1 MPRYKEY
8 SYEQTKMIPISYS
21 RQILPGSFE
30 YALDQIIEHEIDLSV
45 FKERYH
51 NDATGAPAFDPAI
64 LLKIILY
71 AYSRGVMTSRKI
83 AALCEENVIF
93 MALSADTHPYF
104 TTIADF
110 ISSMGKEITVLF
122 KEVLLIC
129 DEMELIGR
137 DMFAVD
143 GCKLP
148 SNASKEW
155 SGTRAD
161 FEKKQKKFEKAISY
175 MVERHGSSDTKES
188 AGEAIA
194 DYREGHIQSL
204 RNKAEKIRKWLSEND
219 DRRGTTGK
227 VIQSNMT
234 DNESGKMPTSHGV
247 IQGYN
252 GVAAVDGRHQVIV
265 HAEAIGSGQ
274 EHDLLEPM
282 LEGTKE
288 NLQVIDD
295 IKEEGTKDVLEG
307 TKVVADSGYHSEA
320 NMKMLFEQKIDAYIA
335 DNLFRKRDPR
345 FAEADRFRGRL
356 HTKKRAPEKENGL
369 FKPADFVYDKEHGTC
384 ICPNGKEM
392 KKEGD
397 GVVIQGYRAVRFK
410 SSVRACK
417 SCTLRSRCL
426 RNAAS
431 KFRQVNFFE
440 KGGSSPIRD
449 SFTKKMMKK
458 IDSATGRFIYSRRMG
473 IVEPVFANIR
483 STRGLNRFTLRSK
496 VKVNIQWLLYCIVH
510 NIGKIHACGAAYT

>member
-1 MPRYKEY
+1 
-8 SYEQTKMIPISYS
+8 MIPISYS

-51 NDATGAPAFDPAI
+51 NDETGAPAFDPAI

-93 MALSADTHPYF
+93 MALSADTRPHF

-110 ISSMGKEITVLF
+110 ISSMGKEIAVLF

-129 DEMELIGR
+129 DEMQLIGR

-175 MVERHGSSDTKES
+175 MVERHDTSDKKEA
-188 AGEAIA
+188 AGEAMA
-194 DYREGHIQSL
+194 DYGEQHIASL
-204 RNKAEKIRKWLSEND
+204 RNKAEKIRKWLAENE
-219 DRRGTTGK
+219 DRRGKTGK
-227 VIQSNMT
+227 AIQSNIT
-234 DNESGKMPTSHGV
+234 DNESAKMPASHGV

-252 GVAAVDGRHQVIV
+252 GVAAVDSRHQVIV
-265 HAEAIGSGQ
+265 HAEAFGSGQ

-282 LEGTKE
+282 LEGTKG
-288 NLQVIDD
+288 NLQSIDG
-295 IKEEGTKDVLEG
+295 IKEEG
-307 TKVVADSGYHSEA
+307 
-320 NMKMLFEQKIDAYIA
+320 
-335 DNLFRKRDPR
+335 
-345 FAEADRFRGRL
+345 
-356 HTKKRAPEKENGL
+356 KEDGF
-369 FKPADFVYDKEHGTC
+369 FKPSDFVYDKGRGTC
-384 ICPNGKEM
+384 ICPNAKAMHKQGER
-392 KKEGD
+392 
-397 GVVIQGYRAVRFK
+397 VIIRGYSAVRFRGG
-410 SSVRACK
+410 VRECR
-417 SCTLRSRCL
+417 SCTLRTSCL
-426 RNAAS
+426 RNTHS
-431 KFRQVNFFE
+431 EFRQVSFFE
-440 KGGSSPIRD
+440 KGKRVGS
-449 SFTKKMMKK
+449 SFTKRMIAK
-458 IDSATGRFIYSRRMG
+458 IDSATGRLFYSRRMG

-483 STRGLNRFTLRSK
+483 STRGLDRFTLRGK
-496 VKVNIQWLLYCIVH
+496 GKVNIQWLLYCIVH
-510 NIGKIHACGAAYT
+510 NIGKIHAFAAAYA